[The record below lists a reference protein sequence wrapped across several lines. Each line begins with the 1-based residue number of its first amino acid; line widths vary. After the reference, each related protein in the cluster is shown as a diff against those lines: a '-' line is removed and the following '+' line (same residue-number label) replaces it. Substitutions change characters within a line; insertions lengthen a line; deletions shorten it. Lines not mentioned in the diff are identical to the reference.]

1 MSVYHE
7 CRGRLDCHSLKI
19 VLNFNSGLFFVS
31 IKLFI
36 ENKLMWVSE
45 DISNSGTNTLDEK
58 GELELSNDQP
68 VIAEQSF

>member
-1 MSVYHE
+1 
-7 CRGRLDCHSLKI
+7 
-19 VLNFNSGLFFVS
+19 
-31 IKLFI
+31 
-36 ENKLMWVSE
+36 MWVSE